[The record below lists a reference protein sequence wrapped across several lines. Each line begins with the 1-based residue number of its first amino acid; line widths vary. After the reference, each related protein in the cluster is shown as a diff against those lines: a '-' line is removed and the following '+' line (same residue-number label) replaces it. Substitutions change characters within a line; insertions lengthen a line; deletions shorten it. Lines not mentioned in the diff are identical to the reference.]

1 MMPSGEQRLTILHTE
16 SSNGWG
22 GQEIRILAESEG
34 MRRRGHRVIIAG
46 TPSSRILEQAAA
58 SGVETLRIDM
68 DGWRMYGAVGRLS
81 AAIRRERVD
90 IVNTHSS
97 RDSWLAS
104 TAARL
109 SSQKPIVIRTR
120 HLSTPFGR
128 SIVTRFLYN
137 TLPDAVITT
146 GESIRTTM
154 IRRHGFDARKIVSI
168 PTGVDT
174 TVFSRGTVDAGL
186 RRAYGIPPHA
196 PLVGIVAVLR
206 SWKGHEDFLDAASL
220 VVQKIPD
227 ARFVIVGDGPRS
239 SNIREYIDRL
249 GLAASVTMTGYRTD
263 VAAVLAS
270 LDVLVLSSYGHEGV
284 PQAILQAMAMEVPVV
299 ATNVGAVSEVVR
311 DGDTGLLAP
320 PRDSQTIAAHIIA
333 VLRQDE
339 LRRALASSA
348 RRLIEERYRL
358 DAMLDRVAA
367 LYDDLAQRRSGMT
380 RAAMREASGW

>member
-1 MMPSGEQRLTILHTE
+1 MPSGEQRLTILHTE

-22 GQEIRILAESEG
+22 GQEIRILAEAEG

-58 SGVETLRIDM
+58 GGVETVQIDM
-68 DGWRMYGAVGRLS
+68 DGWRMYGAVRRLS
-81 AAIRRERVD
+81 AAIRREGVD

-109 SSQKPIVIRTR
+109 SSRKPIVIRTR
-120 HLSTPFGR
+120 HLSTPFDR
-128 SIVTRFLYN
+128 SMVTRFLYN

-154 IRRHGFDARKIVSI
+154 IQRHGFDARKIVSI

-174 TVFSRGTVDAGL
+174 TVFSRRTVDATL
-186 RRAYGIPPHA
+186 RAAYGIPLHA

-220 VVQKIPD
+220 VVRKIPD
-227 ARFVIVGDGPRS
+227 ARFVIVGDGPRA

-249 GLAASVTMTGYRTD
+249 GLAAAVIMTGHRTD

-270 LDVLVLSSYGHEGV
+270 LDVFVLSSYGHEGV

-299 ATNVGAVSEVVR
+299 ATNVGSVSEVVR
-311 DGDTGLLAP
+311 DHDTGLLAP
-320 PRDSQTIAAHIIA
+320 PRDSETIAAHIIA
-333 VLRQDE
+333 VLQRDE
-339 LRRALASSA
+339 LRRALASA
-348 RRLIEERYRL
+348 GRRLIEERYRL
-358 DAMLDRVAA
+358 DAMLDRVEA
-367 LYDDLAQRRSGMT
+367 LYDDLRQRRPDVT
-380 RAAMREASGW
+380 RTVMREASGW